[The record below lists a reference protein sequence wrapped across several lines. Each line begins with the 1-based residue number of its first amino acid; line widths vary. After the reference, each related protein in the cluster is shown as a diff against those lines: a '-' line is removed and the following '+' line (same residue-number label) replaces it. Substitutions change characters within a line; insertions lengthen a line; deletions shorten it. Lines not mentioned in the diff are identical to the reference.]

1 MKKIYLVIAG
11 AFLILLV
18 ITTMLLSLVK
28 KPTSTNR
35 KDSAFPTGI
44 PDQGKTGQSINNLPS
59 TGGDQGL
66 KDLSQSTDL
75 STEALAKVD
84 LNISTIAPVETEDF
98 KLQYSYKLKKIV
110 VEKKTPQGEEQ
121 FINWAKQNQLTPLV
135 NNADLTLIVDQGK
148 NPDDFNP
155 VIEFLNIFMNMGQGD
170 DQGAESSTS
179 DFSTSNPTLTPV
191 LTSSLTPSSEA
202 QPTTTSFTYYA
213 QCGDQGS
220 LPLPDGGTLCSA
232 GCGPTTVAMI
242 SSSYMDKKYDPKTVV
257 GLYKSND
264 YLLGND
270 GSRYTD
276 AHELLKGLGL
286 KTTDYLTF
294 NLEKADTVAPQ
305 LKKYL
310 NAGWT
315 FFALARFCDD
325 PKKGYCGHIFWITD
339 IDAKG
344 NIIAYDPAYGRYEI
358 PYNENSRYPYPL
370 YRLAF
375 GIKK

>member
-18 ITTMLLSLVK
+18 ITTMLLSLIK
-28 KPTSTNR
+28 KPSTKTQ

-44 PDQGKTGQSINNLPS
+44 PDQGKTGQQTNQQNSQLSNTTIKN
-59 TGGDQGL
+59 TGGNQGL
-66 KDLSQSTDL
+66 SDST
-75 STEALAKVD
+75 D

-110 VEKKTPQGEEQ
+110 VEKKTSQAEEQ

-155 VIEFLNIFMNMGQGD
+155 VIEFLNIFMNMGQGSGQSLSPTPTIQP
-170 DQGAESSTS
+170 QG
-179 DFSTSNPTLTPV
+179 P
-191 LTSSLTPSSEA
+191 TSSVQHPSS
-202 QPTTTSFTYYA
+202 TSFTYYA

-242 SSSYMDKKYDPKTVV
+242 SSSYVDKKYDPKVIV
-257 GLYKSND
+257 NLYQSND

-270 GSRYTD
+270 GSRYSD
-276 AHELLKGLGL
+276 AHELLKSLGL
-286 KTTDYLTF
+286 KTTDYLVF
-294 NLEKADTVAPQ
+294 DSEKAETIVPE
-305 LKKYL
+305 LRKYL
-310 NAGWT
+310 ASGWT
-315 FFALARFCDD
+315 FFTLASFCS
-325 PKKGYCGHIFWITD
+325 GGCGHYFWITD
-339 IDAKG
+339 IDSKG
-344 NIIAYDPAYGRYEI
+344 NIIAYDPAYGRYQI
-358 PYNENSRYPYPL
+358 PYNENSRC
-370 YRLAF
+370 
-375 GIKK
+375 G

>member
-18 ITTMLLSLVK
+18 ITSMLLSLGK
-28 KPTSTNR
+28 KTTTDTQNNSP
-35 KDSAFPTGI
+35 FPTGL
-44 PDQGKTGQSINNLPS
+44 PDRGTNG

-66 KDLSQSTDL
+66 KDLDNL
-75 STEALAKVD
+75 SNSFES
-84 LNISTIAPVETEDF
+84 IETLDF
-98 KLQYSYKLKKIV
+98 KAAYVPELNKVV
-110 VEKKTPQGEEQ
+110 VEKKTPQAEEMFNQ
-121 FINWAKQNQLTPLV
+121 WVDQNQLSSIINSSGGKKNILFTDKKIIPTPSDSIHKLENKV
-135 NNADLTLIVDQGK
+135 KDFFQLMDDLNNIGEGSQQSNNGT
-148 NPDDFNP
+148 
-155 VIEFLNIFMNMGQGD
+155 IEQSPSP
-170 DQGAESSTS
+170 SSLAP
-179 DFSTSNPTLTPV
+179 NGLTPN
-191 LTSSLTPSSEA
+191 P
-202 QPTTTSFTYYA
+202 SFTYYA

-270 GSRYTD
+270 GSRYSD
-276 AHELLKGLGL
+276 AHELLKSLGL
-286 KTTDYLTF
+286 KTTDYLVF
-294 NLEKADTVAPQ
+294 DLEKADTVVPQ
-305 LKKYL
+305 LRKYL

-315 FFALARFCDD
+315 FFTLASFCE
-325 PKKGYCGHIFWITD
+325 KGCGHYFWITD

-344 NIIAYDPAYGRYEI
+344 NIFAYDPAYGRYQI
-358 PYNENSRYPYPL
+358 PYNENTRYPYPL

-375 GIKK
+375 GVKK